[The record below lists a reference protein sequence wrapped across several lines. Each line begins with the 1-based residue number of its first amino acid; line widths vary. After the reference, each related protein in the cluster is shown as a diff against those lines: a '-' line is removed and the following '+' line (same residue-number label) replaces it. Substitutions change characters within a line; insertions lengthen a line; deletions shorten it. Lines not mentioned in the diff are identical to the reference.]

1 MALITTAEK
10 YTNTTQRTELYS
22 DFFVGLDIHPGKKDL
37 ARATNE
43 NAIKRSIINLLLTD
57 YDERIYQPNLG
68 ANLKY
73 LLFEPADGETLSL
86 MRQQIDTCLSKFE
99 PRMNVQSLQLETS
112 ADEQQINVTL
122 VFTTVTIP
130 KPITIN
136 LILNRVR

>member
-1 MALITTAEK
+1 MSSITTAEK
-10 YTNTTQRTELYS
+10 YSSTSLKAELYS

-43 NAIKRSIINLLLTD
+43 ISIKRAITNLLLTD
-57 YDERIYQPNLG
+57 FDERLYQPNLG

-73 LLFEPADGETLSL
+73 LLFEPADGETLSI
-86 MRQQIDTCLSKFE
+86 MREHIENCLTKFE
-99 PRMNVQSLQLETS
+99 PRIRILSLNIGAS
-112 ADEQQINVTL
+112 ADEQRINVTL
-122 VFTTVTIP
+122 IFSTVNIP

>member
-1 MALITTAEK
+1 MTTITTAEK
-10 YTNTTQRTELYS
+10 YTTTSLKAELYS

-43 NAIKRSIINLLLTD
+43 VAIKRAITNLLLTD
-57 YDERIYQPNLG
+57 FDERLYQPNLG

-73 LLFEPADGETLSL
+73 LLFEPADGETLSI
-86 MRQQIDTCLSKFE
+86 MREHIENCLTKFE
-99 PRMNVQSLQLETS
+99 PRIRILSLNIGAS
-112 ADEQQINVTL
+112 VDEQRINVTL
-122 VFTTVTIP
+122 IFSTVNIP

>member
-1 MALITTAEK
+1 MASITTAEK
-10 YTNTTQRTELYS
+10 YTSTALKTELYS

-43 NAIKRSIINLLLTD
+43 TAIKRSIINLLLTD
-57 YDERIYQPNLG
+57 FDERMYQPNLG

-73 LLFEPADGETLSL
+73 LLFEPADDETLSL
-86 MRQQIDTCLSKFE
+86 MREQIEKCLTKFE
-99 PRMNVQSLQLETS
+99 PRIRILSLKLDTS
-112 ADEQQINVTL
+112 ADEQQINVSL
-122 VFTTVTIP
+122 IFSTVTIS

>member
-1 MALITTAEK
+1 MTSITTAEK
-10 YTNTTQRTELYS
+10 YTATALKTELYS

-43 NAIKRSIINLLLTD
+43 NAIKRSIVNLLLTD
-57 YDERIYQPNLG
+57 YDERLYQPNLG

-73 LLFEPADGETLSL
+73 LLFEPADGETLAL
-86 MRQQIDTCLSKFE
+86 MRRQIEICLSKFE
-99 PRMNVQSLQLETS
+99 PRMNILSLQLNTS

-122 VFTTVTIP
+122 MFTTVTIP

>member
-1 MALITTAEK
+1 MATITTAEK
-10 YTNTTQRTELYS
+10 YTSTSLKSELYS

-43 NAIKRSIINLLLTD
+43 KAVKRAIVNLLLTD
-57 YDERIYQPNLG
+57 YDERMYQPNLG

-73 LLFEPADGETLSL
+73 LLFEPADGETLAL
-86 MRQQIDTCLSKFE
+86 MRQQIETCLSKFE
-99 PRMNVQSLQLETS
+99 PRINILNLQLNTS

-122 VFTTVTIP
+122 VFSMVNIP

-136 LILNRVR
+136 LVLNRVR

>member
-122 VFTTVTIP
+122 VFNTVTIP

>member
-43 NAIKRSIINLLLTD
+43 AAIKRSIINLLLTD
-57 YDERIYQPNLG
+57 YDERLYQPNLG

-112 ADEQQINVTL
+112 ADEQQIEITL
-122 VFTTVTIP
+122 VFNTVTIP

>member
-1 MALITTAEK
+1 MTTITTAEK
-10 YTNTTQRTELYS
+10 YTTTSLKAELYS

-43 NAIKRSIINLLLTD
+43 VAIKRAITNLLLTD
-57 YDERIYQPNLG
+57 FDERLYQPNLG

-73 LLFEPADGETLSL
+73 LLFEPADGETLSI
-86 MRQQIDTCLSKFE
+86 MREHIENCLTKFE
-99 PRMNVQSLQLETS
+99 PRIRILSLNIGAS
-112 ADEQQINVTL
+112 ADEQRINVTL
-122 VFTTVTIP
+122 IFSTVNIP

>member
-1 MALITTAEK
+1 MASITTAEK
-10 YTNTTQRTELYS
+10 YTSTALKTELYS

-43 NAIKRSIINLLLTD
+43 IAIKRSIINLLLTD
-57 YDERIYQPNLG
+57 FDERMYQPNLG

-73 LLFEPADGETLSL
+73 LLFEPADAETLSI
-86 MRQQIDTCLSKFE
+86 MRERIENCLSKFE
-99 PRMNVQSLQLETS
+99 PRINILSLKLETS
-112 ADEQQINVTL
+112 ANEQQINVAL
-122 VFTTVTIP
+122 IFSTVNIP

>member
-112 ADEQQINVTL
+112 ADEQQINITL
-122 VFTTVTIP
+122 VFNTVTIT

>member
-1 MALITTAEK
+1 MATITTAEK
-10 YTNTTQRTELYS
+10 YTATALKTELYS

-57 YDERIYQPNLG
+57 YDERMYQPNLG

-73 LLFEPADGETLSL
+73 LLFEPADGETLAL
-86 MRQQIDTCLSKFE
+86 MRRQIELCLSKFE
-99 PRMNVQSLQLETS
+99 PRMNILSLQLNTS

-122 VFTTVTIP
+122 MFTTVTIP

>member
-43 NAIKRSIINLLLTD
+43 AAIKRSIINLLLTD
-57 YDERIYQPNLG
+57 YDERLYQPNLG

>member
-1 MALITTAEK
+1 MASITTAEK
-10 YTNTTQRTELYS
+10 YTSTALKTELYS

-43 NAIKRSIINLLLTD
+43 VAIKRSIINLLLTD
-57 YDERIYQPNLG
+57 FDERMYQPNLG

-73 LLFEPADGETLSL
+73 LLFEPADGETLSI
-86 MRQQIDTCLSKFE
+86 MREQIENCLSKFE
-99 PRMNVQSLQLETS
+99 PRINILSLKLETS
-112 ADEQQINVTL
+112 ANEQQINVNL
-122 VFTTVTIP
+122 IFSTVTIP

>member
-43 NAIKRSIINLLLTD
+43 AAIKRSIINLLLTD
-57 YDERIYQPNLG
+57 YDERLYQPNLG

-112 ADEQQINVTL
+112 ADEQQIEITL
-122 VFTTVTIP
+122 VFNTVAIP